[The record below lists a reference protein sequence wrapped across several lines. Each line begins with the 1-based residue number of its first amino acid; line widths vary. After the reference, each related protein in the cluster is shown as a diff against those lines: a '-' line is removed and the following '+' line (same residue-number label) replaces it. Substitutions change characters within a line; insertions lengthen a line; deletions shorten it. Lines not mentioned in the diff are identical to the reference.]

1 MSTAAGGTGESES
14 RNKALVLY
22 ASMAVGPLK
31 VAGRRS
37 AGAGPVGR
45 DGRERGGAGQAPFWP
60 ACSAPPRPPR
70 FGDVFGADCHVHD
83 VEIAWTCRANM
94 VHVHLV
100 SVEVSAA
107 GRGRHKEG
115 GRGAKE

>member
-1 MSTAAGGTGESES
+1 M
-14 RNKALVLY
+14 
-22 ASMAVGPLK
+22 
-31 VAGRRS
+31 GR
-37 AGAGPVGR
+37 
-45 DGRERGGAGQAPFWP
+45 GREREGGAP
-60 ACSAPPRPPR
+60 AKLLFGRLARRRRPR
-70 FGDVFGADCHVHD
+70 FGDVSGADCRVND

-115 GRGAKE
+115 GARE